1 MRRQPAI
8 RREDAGG
15 RPGGRLHGA
24 FIAWI
29 PSRAPAAV
37 SNRLPGH
44 HRPRHVPGAGDRVA
58 RAGPAMPALPGQ
70 VFRQRA
76 AQAPVCSLQCLFDRT
91 AAGTMMQTESSKR
104 VLVVE
109 DDPVVAMVIEDTLH
123 AMGLEVLVDLNLVD
137 ALNEVEASPFDA
149 AMIDVGL
156 RGENAW
162 PVMVALQKRNIPFV
176 VMSGGDL
183 TGLAQEFPQVRMINK
198 PVPVEMLRQIALRVA
213 GVAIGSVAPLN
224 RAGLHA
230 SLPAASSP
238 GSSPSIRR
246 RRSASA
252 VTVNGLVIS
261 SMPAAKP
268 VVSDTSAA

>member
-1 MRRQPAI
+1 
-8 RREDAGG
+8 
-15 RPGGRLHGA
+15 
-24 FIAWI
+24 
-29 PSRAPAAV
+29 
-37 SNRLPGH
+37 
-44 HRPRHVPGAGDRVA
+44 
-58 RAGPAMPALPGQ
+58 
-70 VFRQRA
+70 
-76 AQAPVCSLQCLFDRT
+76 
-91 AAGTMMQTESSKR
+91 MQTDSSKR

-198 PVPVEMLRQIALRVA
+198 PVPVEMLRQIARDL
-213 GVAIGSVAPLN
+213 L
-224 RAGLHA
+224 A
-230 SLPAASSP
+230 SPA
-238 GSSPSIRR
+238 R
-246 RRSASA
+246 
-252 VTVNGLVIS
+252 
-261 SMPAAKP
+261 
-268 VVSDTSAA
+268 

>member
-1 MRRQPAI
+1 
-8 RREDAGG
+8 
-15 RPGGRLHGA
+15 
-24 FIAWI
+24 
-29 PSRAPAAV
+29 
-37 SNRLPGH
+37 
-44 HRPRHVPGAGDRVA
+44 
-58 RAGPAMPALPGQ
+58 
-70 VFRQRA
+70 
-76 AQAPVCSLQCLFDRT
+76 
-91 AAGTMMQTESSKR
+91 MQTESSKR

-198 PVPVEMLRQIALRVA
+198 PVPVEMLRQIAHEL
-213 GVAIGSVAPLN
+213 LE
-224 RAGLHA
+224 
-230 SLPAASSP
+230 
-238 GSSPSIRR
+238 SPSAPSHR
-246 RRSASA
+246 
-252 VTVNGLVIS
+252 
-261 SMPAAKP
+261 
-268 VVSDTSAA
+268 